1 MLFSLDDI
9 MEYIEENDVKFIRLV
24 FFDIFG
30 SMKNISIIASELPR
44 ALKYG
49 VTFDASEINGFM
61 NIGESDLML
70 RPDPATVEILPWRPQ
85 HSRVPVAYTHLDV
98 YKRQPYHRFGRS

>member
-70 RPDPATVEILPWRPQ
+70 RPDPATVEILPLETAAFQSAACVLR
-85 HSRVPVAYTHLDV
+85 HLLSR
-98 YKRQPYHRFGRS
+98 RQNL